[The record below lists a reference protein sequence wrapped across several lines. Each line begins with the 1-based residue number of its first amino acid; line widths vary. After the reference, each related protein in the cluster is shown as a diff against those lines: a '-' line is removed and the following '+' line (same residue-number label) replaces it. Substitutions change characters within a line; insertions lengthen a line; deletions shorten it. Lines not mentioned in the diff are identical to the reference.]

1 MKNLVWGRQAVLE
14 TLRSSKAVNRL
25 ILRHGVRGEGI
36 LKIRLEASQQS
47 LPIEELPPKV
57 FDKMIGKKP
66 AQGVA
71 LELGDSVEDQTT
83 WEDIINIATSEGETP
98 FILVVDGVEDPQNFG
113 AILRSAEAAGVH
125 GVLIRDRRTAP
136 ISGTVM
142 KVSAGAAAH
151 IPVAKVPGLPNI
163 VSELQEKGIWVVGAA
178 EDGEETLFDAD
189 LTGPIAVVVGSE
201 STGISN
207 LIRKR
212 CDRTIRIP
220 MQGNISSLNVSAST
234 AIILFE
240 ILCQRSI
247 KT

>member
-14 TLRSSKAVNRL
+14 TLRSAKVANRL

-47 LPIEELPPKV
+47 VAIEELPPKV
-57 FDKMIGKKP
+57 FDKMMGKKP

-71 LELGDSVEDQTT
+71 LELGDTIENQTT
-83 WEDIINIATSEGETP
+83 WEDILNIATSEGETP
-98 FILVVDGVEDPQNFG
+98 FMLIVDGVEDPQNFG

-136 ISGTVM
+136 LSGTVM
-142 KVSAGAAAH
+142 KTSAGAAAH
-151 IPVAKVPGLPNI
+151 IPVAKSPGLPNI
-163 VSELQEKGIWVVGAA
+163 VSGLQEKGIWVVGAA
-178 EDGEETLFDAD
+178 EDGEETLFDVD

-201 STGISN
+201 GTGISN
-207 LIRKR
+207 LILKR

-220 MQGNISSLNVSAST
+220 MQGNISSLNVSACT

-240 ILCQRSI
+240 ILRQRS
-247 KT
+247 KKH

>member
-14 TLRSSKAVNRL
+14 TLRSSKAANRL
-25 ILRHGVRGEGI
+25 ILRHGARGEGI

-57 FDKMIGKKP
+57 FDKMMGKNP
-66 AQGVA
+66 TQGVA
-71 LELGDSVEDQTT
+71 LELGESIENQTT
-83 WEDIINIATSEGETP
+83 WEDILNIASLEGETP
-98 FILVVDGVEDPQNFG
+98 FILIVDGVEDPQNFG

-142 KVSAGAAAH
+142 KVSAGAAAY

-163 VSELQEKGIWVVGAA
+163 VAELQDKGIWIVAA
-178 EDGEETLFDAD
+178 TEDGEETLFDAD
-189 LTGPIAVVVGSE
+189 LTGPIAIVVGSE
-201 STGISN
+201 GSGISS

-212 CDRTIRIP
+212 CDRAVRIP
-220 MQGNISSLNVSAST
+220 MQGKVGSLNVSAST

-240 ILCQRSI
+240 ILRQRSN
-247 KT
+247 KP

>member
-14 TLRSSKAVNRL
+14 TLRSAKIANRL

-57 FDKMIGKKP
+57 FEKMMGKKP

-71 LELGDSVEDQTT
+71 LELGDSIDDQTT
-83 WEDIINIATSEGETP
+83 WEDILNIATSEGETP
-98 FILVVDGVEDPQNFG
+98 FILIVDGVEDPQNFG

-163 VSELQEKGIWVVGAA
+163 VTELQEKGIWIIAA
-178 EDGEETLFDAD
+178 TEDGEETLFDAD
-189 LTGPIAVVVGSE
+189 LTGPIAIVVGSE
-201 STGISN
+201 GTGISS

-212 CDRTIRIP
+212 CDRAVRIP
-220 MQGNISSLNVSAST
+220 LQGKVGSLNVSAST

-240 ILCQRSI
+240 ILRQRSN
-247 KT
+247 KP

>member
-14 TLRSSKAVNRL
+14 ILRSSKDANRL

-47 LPIEELPPKV
+47 VPIEELPPKV
-57 FDKMIGKKP
+57 FDKLIGKKP

-71 LELGDSVEDQTT
+71 LELGENLGSKTT
-83 WEDIINIATSEGETP
+83 WEDILHHATSEGKTP
-98 FILVVDGVEDPQNFG
+98 FLLILDGVEDPQNFG

-125 GVLIRDRRTAP
+125 GVLVRDRRTAP

-163 VSELQEKGIWVVGAA
+163 ITKLQEQGIWIVAA
-178 EDGEETLFDAD
+178 VENGEETLFDAD
-189 LTGPIAVVVGSE
+189 LIGPIAVVVGSE
-201 STGISN
+201 GAGISH
-207 LIRKR
+207 LVLKH
-212 CDRTIRIP
+212 CDRTVRIP
-220 MQGNISSLNVSAST
+220 MQGSIGSLNVSAST

-240 ILCQRSI
+240 ILRQRS
-247 KT
+247 TLL

>member
-14 TLRSSKAVNRL
+14 TLRSSKVANRL
-25 ILRHGVRGEGI
+25 IIRHGVRGEGI

-47 LPIEELPPKV
+47 VVIEELPPKV
-57 FDKMIGKKP
+57 FDKMMGKKP

-71 LELGDSVEDQTT
+71 LEMGNSTDEQTT
-83 WEDIINIATSEGETP
+83 WLDILNIATSQGEIP
-98 FILVVDGVEDPQNFG
+98 FLLIVDGVEDPQNFG

-142 KVSAGAAAH
+142 KASAGAAAH

-163 VSELQEKGIWVVGAA
+163 ISDLQDKKIWIVGAT
-178 EDGEETLFDAD
+178 ENGEETLFDAD

-201 STGISN
+201 GTGISN
-207 LIRKR
+207 LILKR
-212 CDRTIRIP
+212 CDRTVRIP
-220 MQGNISSLNVSAST
+220 MQGNVGSLNVSAST

-240 ILCQRSI
+240 ILRQRSNMP
-247 KT
+247 

>member
-14 TLRSSKAVNRL
+14 TLRSSKVANRL
-25 ILRHGVRGEGI
+25 ILRHGVRGDGI

-57 FDKMIGKKP
+57 FDKLMGKKP

-71 LELGDSVEDQTT
+71 LELGESIENQTT
-83 WEDIINIATSEGETP
+83 WEDILHVATSVGKMP
-98 FILVVDGVEDPQNFG
+98 FILIVDGVEDPQNFG

-125 GVLIRDRRTAP
+125 GVLIRDRRAAP

-142 KVSAGAAAH
+142 KASAGAAAH
-151 IPVAKVPGLPNI
+151 IPVAKVPGLPNVI
-163 VSELQEKGIWVVGAA
+163 TKLQEKGIWIVGTV

-201 STGISN
+201 GTGISN
-207 LIRKR
+207 LILKH
-212 CDRTIRIP
+212 CDRTVRIP
-220 MQGNISSLNVSAST
+220 MQGNIGSLNVSAST

-240 ILCQRSI
+240 ILRQRSN
-247 KT
+247 KP